1 LKIKIGLKGKID
13 NEGVVI
19 MENLIKRFVKYAKVH
34 TTSSEDSET
43 VPSTEIQKNLGKILV
58 EDLKEIGLSDAYMDD
73 KGYVYATLKSNTD
86 KNLKKIGFIAHMD
99 TSPAASGE
107 NVNPQIHR
115 NYDGGDI
122 VVNKEKNIVLS
133 PNEFSILSEK
143 VGKTIITSDGT
154 TLLGADD
161 KAGITE
167 IIEALKYI
175 IENPQIEH
183 SDIKV
188 CFTPDEEVG
197 RGADFFDVEGF
208 NTDFAYTVDGGEI
221 GELEYENFN
230 ASSVDIKIIGKSVHP
245 GSAYNVM
252 INAAS
257 VATEFNSMVPQ
268 NEVPE
273 KTKGYE
279 GFYMLTS
286 ISGEVDESKLSY
298 ILRDFDL
305 DGLNQRKAKIEEIT
319 KTLQQKYGEDRIIV
333 DIKDSYYNM
342 KEKIEPVMYII
353 DLAKKAMK
361 DADIEPKIVP
371 IRGGTDGARISY
383 MGIPTPNLFTGG
395 YNFHGYYEY
404 AVAEEM
410 EKAKE
415 VIINIVKNNK

>member
-1 LKIKIGLKGKID
+1 
-13 NEGVVI
+13 

-34 TTSSEDSET
+34 TTSSEDSKT
-43 VPSTEIQKNLGKILV
+43 VPSTEIQKDLGKILV

-175 IENPQIEH
+175 IENPEIEH

-252 INAAS
+252 INAAA
-257 VATEFNSMVPQ
+257 VATEFHSMVPQ

-279 GFYMLTS
+279 GFYMLTY
-286 ISGEVDESKLSY
+286 IGGEVDEAKLSY

-333 DIKDSYYNM
+333 EIKDSYYNM

>member
-1 LKIKIGLKGKID
+1 
-13 NEGVVI
+13 

-43 VPSTEIQKNLGKILV
+43 VPSTEIQKDLGKVLV

-73 KGYVYATLKSNTD
+73 KGYVYATLKANTD

-279 GFYMLTS
+279 GFYMLTY
-286 ISGEVDESKLSY
+286 IGGEVDEAKLSY

-333 DIKDSYYNM
+333 EIKDSYYNM

>member
-1 LKIKIGLKGKID
+1 
-13 NEGVVI
+13 

-34 TTSSEDSET
+34 TTSNEDSET

-122 VVNKEKNIVLS
+122 IVNKEKNIVLS
-133 PNEFSILSEK
+133 PSEFSILSK
-143 VGKTIITSDGT
+143 KIGKTIITSDGT

-252 INAAS
+252 INAAA
-257 VATEFNSMVPQ
+257 VATEFHSMVPQ

-279 GFYMLTS
+279 GFYMLTY
-286 ISGEVDESKLSY
+286 IGGEVDEAKLSY

-333 DIKDSYYNM
+333 EIKDSYYNM

>member
-1 LKIKIGLKGKID
+1 
-13 NEGVVI
+13 

-73 KGYVYATLKSNTD
+73 KGYVYATLKANTD

-252 INAAS
+252 INAAA
-257 VATEFNSMVPQ
+257 VATEFHSMVPQ

-279 GFYMLTS
+279 GFYMLTY
-286 ISGEVDESKLSY
+286 IGGEVDEAKLSY

-305 DGLNQRKAKIEEIT
+305 DGLNQRKAKIEEIA

-333 DIKDSYYNM
+333 EIKDSYYNM

>member
-1 LKIKIGLKGKID
+1 MQD
-13 NEGVVI
+13 
-19 MENLIKRFVKYAKVH
+19 LINRFIKYAKVH

-43 VPSTEIQKNLGKILV
+43 VPSTEIQKDLGRILV
-58 EDLKEIGLSDAYMDD
+58 EDLKEIGLEDVHMDER
-73 KGYVYATLKSNTD
+73 GYVYATLKSNTD
-86 KNLKKIGFIAHMD
+86 KQLKKIGFIAHMD
-99 TSPAASGE
+99 TSPAASGKG
-107 NVNPQIHR
+107 VNPQIHK
-115 NYDGGDI
+115 NYNGGDI
-122 VVNKEKNIVLS
+122 VVNKEQNIILS
-133 PNEFSILSEK
+133 PKEFNTLEDKI
-143 VGKTIITSDGT
+143 GKTIITSDGT

-175 IENPQIEH
+175 VEH
-183 SDIKV
+183 PEIKHTDINV

-197 RGADFFDVEGF
+197 RGADFFDVDKF
-208 NTDFAYTVDGGEI
+208 KADFAYTVDGGEI

-230 ASSVDIKIIGKSVHP
+230 AASVNVKIIGKSVHP
-245 GSAYNVM
+245 GYAYNVM

-257 VATEFNSMVPQ
+257 VAAEFNSMLPKD
-268 NEVPE
+268 EVPE
-273 KTKGYE
+273 NTQGYE
-279 GFYMLTS
+279 GFYMLNS
-286 ISGEVDESKLSY
+286 ISGEVDKAELSY

-305 DGLNQRKAKIEEIT
+305 NGLEERKAKIREIT

-333 DIKDSYYNM
+333 EIKDSYYNM

-361 DADIEPKIVP
+361 DADVEAKIVP

-410 EKAKE
+410 EKAKQ
-415 VIINIVKNNK
+415 VIINKVKNNKN

>member
-1 LKIKIGLKGKID
+1 
-13 NEGVVI
+13 

-73 KGYVYATLKSNTD
+73 KGYVYATLKANTD

-143 VGKTIITSDGT
+143 LGKTIITSDGT

-252 INAAS
+252 INAAA
-257 VATEFNSMVPQ
+257 VATEFHSMVPQ

-279 GFYMLTS
+279 GFYMLTY
-286 ISGEVDESKLSY
+286 IGGEVDEAKLSY

-333 DIKDSYYNM
+333 EIKDSYYNM

>member
-1 LKIKIGLKGKID
+1 
-13 NEGVVI
+13 

-43 VPSTEIQKNLGKILV
+43 VPSTEIQKDLGKILV

-133 PNEFSILSEK
+133 PSEFSILSEK

-252 INAAS
+252 INAAA

-286 ISGEVDESKLSY
+286 ISGEVDEAKLSY

-305 DGLNQRKAKIEEIT
+305 DGLNQRKAKIEEIA
-319 KTLQQKYGEDRIIV
+319 KILQQKYGEDRIIV
-333 DIKDSYYNM
+333 EIKDSYYNM

>member
-1 LKIKIGLKGKID
+1 
-13 NEGVVI
+13 

-34 TTSSEDSET
+34 TTSREDSET
-43 VPSTEIQKNLGKILV
+43 VPSTEIQKDLGKILV

-252 INAAS
+252 INAAA

-286 ISGEVDESKLSY
+286 ISGEVDEAKLSY

-305 DGLNQRKAKIEEIT
+305 DGLNQRKAKIEEIA
-319 KTLQQKYGEDRIIV
+319 KILQQKYGEDRIIV
-333 DIKDSYYNM
+333 EIKDSYYNM

>member
-1 LKIKIGLKGKID
+1 
-13 NEGVVI
+13 

-43 VPSTEIQKNLGKILV
+43 VPSTEIQKDLGKILV

-133 PNEFSILSEK
+133 ANEFSILSEK

-230 ASSVDIKIIGKSVHP
+230 ASSVDVKIIGKSVHP

-257 VATEFNSMVPQ
+257 VATEFHSMVPQ

-286 ISGEVDESKLSY
+286 ISGEVDEAKLSY

-305 DGLNQRKAKIEEIT
+305 DGLNQRKAKIEEIA
-319 KTLQQKYGEDRIIV
+319 KILQQKYGEDRIIV
-333 DIKDSYYNM
+333 EIKDSYYNM

>member
-1 LKIKIGLKGKID
+1 
-13 NEGVVI
+13 

-34 TTSSEDSET
+34 TTSNEDSET

-122 VVNKEKNIVLS
+122 IVNKEKNIVLS
-133 PNEFSILSEK
+133 PSEFSILSQK
-143 VGKTIITSDGT
+143 FGKTIITSDGT

-286 ISGEVDESKLSY
+286 ISGEVDEAKLSY

-305 DGLNQRKAKIEEIT
+305 DGLNQRKAKIEEIA
-319 KTLQQKYGEDRIIV
+319 KILQQKYGEDRIIV
-333 DIKDSYYNM
+333 EIKDSYYNM

>member
-1 LKIKIGLKGKID
+1 
-13 NEGVVI
+13 

-43 VPSTEIQKNLGKILV
+43 VPSTEIQKDLGKILV

-115 NYDGGDI
+115 NYDGEDI

-252 INAAS
+252 INAAA
-257 VATEFNSMVPQ
+257 VATEFHSMVPQ

-279 GFYMLTS
+279 GFYMLTY
-286 ISGEVDESKLSY
+286 IGGEVDESKLSY

-333 DIKDSYYNM
+333 EIKDSYYNM

>member
-1 LKIKIGLKGKID
+1 
-13 NEGVVI
+13 

-34 TTSSEDSET
+34 TTSNEDSET

-122 VVNKEKNIVLS
+122 IVNKDKNIVLS
-133 PNEFSILSEK
+133 PSEFSILSQNI
-143 VGKTIITSDGT
+143 GKTIITSDGT

-230 ASSVDIKIIGKSVHP
+230 ASSVDVKIIGKSVHP

-286 ISGEVDESKLSY
+286 ISGEVDEAKLSY

-333 DIKDSYYNM
+333 EIKDSYYNM

>member
-1 LKIKIGLKGKID
+1 
-13 NEGVVI
+13 

-34 TTSSEDSET
+34 TTSNEDSET

-73 KGYVYATLKSNTD
+73 KGYVYATLKANTD
-86 KNLKKIGFIAHMD
+86 KDLKKIGFIAHMD

-122 VVNKEKNIVLS
+122 IVNKEKNIVLS

-286 ISGEVDESKLSY
+286 ISGEVDEAKLSY

-333 DIKDSYYNM
+333 EIKDSYYNM

-361 DADIEPKIVP
+361 DADVEPKIVP

>member
-1 LKIKIGLKGKID
+1 
-13 NEGVVI
+13 

-34 TTSSEDSET
+34 TTSNEDSET

-86 KNLKKIGFIAHMD
+86 KKLKKIGFIAHMD

-133 PNEFSILSEK
+133 PNEFSILSQK

-286 ISGEVDESKLSY
+286 ISGEVDEAKLSY

-319 KTLQQKYGEDRIIV
+319 KILQQKYGEDRIIV
-333 DIKDSYYNM
+333 EIKDSYYNM

>member
-1 LKIKIGLKGKID
+1 
-13 NEGVVI
+13 

-43 VPSTEIQKNLGKILV
+43 VPSTEIQKDLGKILV

-73 KGYVYATLKSNTD
+73 KGYVYATLKANTD
-86 KNLKKIGFIAHMD
+86 KKLKKIGFIAHMD

-175 IENPQIEH
+175 IENLEIEH

-252 INAAS
+252 INAAA
-257 VATEFNSMVPQ
+257 VATEFHSMVPQ

-279 GFYMLTS
+279 GFYMLTY
-286 ISGEVDESKLSY
+286 IGGEVDEAKLSY

-333 DIKDSYYNM
+333 EIKDSYYNM

-383 MGIPTPNLFTGG
+383 MGIATPNLFTGG

>member
-1 LKIKIGLKGKID
+1 
-13 NEGVVI
+13 

-34 TTSSEDSET
+34 TTSNEDSET

-122 VVNKEKNIVLS
+122 IVNKEKNIVLS
-133 PNEFSILSEK
+133 PSEFSILSQK
-143 VGKTIITSDGT
+143 IGKTIITSDGT

-286 ISGEVDESKLSY
+286 ISGEVDEAKLSY

-404 AVAEEM
+404 AVAEEI